1 MVNIVKGAITLL
13 LSVGIAFS
21 AVYAGGHSA
30 WWKKAGAPY
39 KGTVLQGVAEN
50 TPPGQFAG
58 EVLAKEFESLT
69 GIKVRLENTS
79 WDQMYDKA
87 IKDMEA
93 NSGIYDFVYIEQDI
107 VYSYLDR
114 DFLVNITKAL
124 AENPSIV
131 APNVNMDDFT
141 TFIDYFKDDKGD
153 VFGIPMEA
161 FLKVY
166 LYRKDLFG
174 AADAKSGFQKKYGY
188 ALAPATSFAQ
198 WRDNAE
204 FFTGYCA
211 EKGMECWGTTV
222 QGHTGHPAS
231 TYEFLESIGPSFGL
245 YNWGVTE
252 DFHSCVEDGGS
263 LNGGRAKAAL
273 SFWTSMLEFAP
284 PEALQSTWSEVASTF
299 AAGRAA
305 QGWVYGENAAWI
317 ASNKEKSL
325 VVGKVGVMQP
335 PTAPGVV
342 TQAASGKGYIGYF
355 DGGAYGIPHSSKNKE
370 ATLLWLQFVAQS
382 EVQADWAAAG
392 GRITHFSTFNDP
404 KVKEMDQIADGY
416 FTLMQ
421 NTGYLY
427 AGAPMYPFHAAGRG
441 AIDPF
446 IYAALSG
453 DKSPSEALDGACKAL
468 DKVMKDLGYQ
478 K

>member
-1 MVNIVKGAITLL
+1 MFKFVKGAITLL
-13 LSVGIAFS
+13 LSFGIAFS
-21 AVYAGGHSA
+21 TAYAGGHSA

-245 YNWGVTE
+245 YNWGVT
-252 DFHSCVEDGGS
+252 DNFHS
-263 LNGGRAKAAL
+263 
-273 SFWTSMLEFAP
+273 
-284 PEALQSTWSEVASTF
+284 
-299 AAGRAA
+299 
-305 QGWVYGENAAWI
+305 
-317 ASNKEKSL
+317 
-325 VVGKVGVMQP
+325 
-335 PTAPGVV
+335 
-342 TQAASGKGYIGYF
+342 
-355 DGGAYGIPHSSKNKE
+355 
-370 ATLLWLQFVAQS
+370 
-382 EVQADWAAAG
+382 
-392 GRITHFSTFNDP
+392 
-404 KVKEMDQIADGY
+404 
-416 FTLMQ
+416 
-421 NTGYLY
+421 
-427 AGAPMYPFHAAGRG
+427 
-441 AIDPF
+441 
-446 IYAALSG
+446 
-453 DKSPSEALDGACKAL
+453 
-468 DKVMKDLGYQ
+468 
-478 K
+478 